1 MSDSEGPR
9 WDEDPLVATAEVQRL
24 YDSDVPFFTK
34 DRIREAYKS
43 LQENNEPGKK
53 AYTRDLDGKLKRFKI
68 KTGEVFADPDDDS
81 EWIGY
86 PILYYVSIQHLLD
99 QEWGWN
105 SPYSNLR
112 VVHRLE
118 RRDKPA
124 EELDQRRKHESL
136 QRAIDTWRD
145 SQSWKHLKST
155 LSGVSIAP
163 IKKLVAFAL
172 SSMRAFSDVPHDN
185 RSLFQHALLM
195 TLRDLL
201 LENTAQGDDG
211 IKCYAQDPA
220 YSEHDIAVLQSCG
233 VTVVP
238 DPEGF
243 LEVDE
248 ETVVISIS
256 PNVPV
261 KQVVSEIARPA
272 LIIWDSIR
280 GNGLEET
287 PSTDP
292 DSPRLQK
299 WIAEH
304 YETLEFPH
312 EPELFGRIAVYVR
325 HT

>member
-1 MSDSEGPR
+1 
-9 WDEDPLVATAEVQRL
+9 
-24 YDSDVPFFTK
+24 
-34 DRIREAYKS
+34 
-43 LQENNEPGKK
+43 
-53 AYTRDLDGKLKRFKI
+53 
-68 KTGEVFADPDDDS
+68 
-81 EWIGY
+81 
-86 PILYYVSIQHLLD
+86 
-99 QEWGWN
+99 
-105 SPYSNLR
+105 
-112 VVHRLE
+112 
-118 RRDKPA
+118 
-124 EELDQRRKHESL
+124 
-136 QRAIDTWRD
+136 
-145 SQSWKHLKST
+145 

-261 KQVVSEIARPA
+261 KQVS
-272 LIIWDSIR
+272 L
-280 GNGLEET
+280 
-287 PSTDP
+287 
-292 DSPRLQK
+292 RL
-299 WIAEH
+299 
-304 YETLEFPH
+304 LD
-312 EPELFGRIAVYVR
+312 LL
-325 HT
+325 